1 MCGVGG
7 HHVVPVAHPDPHAL
21 FGQAGECPAL
31 WVDLDSAPGVGYS
44 LGQAWRWTRPMVV
57 WDLLH
62 ANVAMEVDLP
72 AHGKSPCSFG
82 MIPAQNE
89 QKASQH

>member
-7 HHVVPVAHPDPHAL
+7 HHVVPVAHPDPHVL

-44 LGQAWRWTRPMVV
+44 LGQAWCWTRPVVV

-62 ANVAMEVDLP
+62 ADVAMEVDLP
-72 AHGKSPCSFG
+72 AHGKTPCSFG

-89 QKASQH
+89 QKASQR